1 MRVLIVDDEKVLA
14 DTLVMIIRREGY
26 EAASA
31 YTGAAALQKIESFTP
46 DCVISDV
53 IMPGMNGIELCS
65 LIEQRYP
72 DCHILLFSGQ
82 ASTNE
87 LIDQARAQGHT
98 WELLA
103 KPVDPDEILGK
114 LASIETVSRPAV

>member
-1 MRVLIVDDEKVLA
+1 MRVLIVDDERSVA
-14 DTLVMIIRREGY
+14 ETLLMILQGEGY

-31 YTGAAALQKIESFTP
+31 YNGSAALQKIEFFTP

-53 IMPGMNGIELCS
+53 IMPGMNGIELCEI
-65 LIEQRYP
+65 IEQRHP
-72 DCHILLFSGQ
+72 NCHILLFSGQ

-87 LIDQARAQGHT
+87 LVERARAAGHT

-103 KPVDPDEILGK
+103 KPLDPEELLAK
-114 LASIETVSRPAV
+114 LASLATEN

>member
-1 MRVLIVDDEKVLA
+1 MRVLIVDDERSVA
-14 DTLVMIIRREGY
+14 DTLVMILQREGH

-31 YTGAAALQKIESFTP
+31 YNGSAALQKLESFVP

-53 IMPGMNGIELCS
+53 IMPGMNGTELCAI
-65 LIEQRYP
+65 IEKKHP
-72 DCHILLFSGQ
+72 ACHILLFSGQ

-87 LIDQARAQGHT
+87 LVEKARSHGHN

-103 KPVDPDEILGK
+103 KPLDPDELLGK
-114 LASIETVSRPAV
+114 LASLQPD